1 MGERSGNRVKKIF
14 KKNKQM
20 KQFISLSITALI
32 AISLSGQEPVIVK
45 APVTGATLYPDRAQ
59 ISHSARVTITAG
71 TSVLLIENLPYTLQP
86 ATIRAEG
93 SGDFMIMSVN
103 PRTNYLADREETAEI
118 TKIRSRITELQ
129 NLIEDENTE
138 VGILKEKEA
147 FLTANR
153 VVTGGTETISADQ
166 YRLLSEQYTS
176 GIEGIRKSLVT
187 HNRKI
192 RSFEEEKR
200 KLENQ
205 LSDETARNNLPGFE
219 VLITVSSSKQTTGQ
233 IDLSYLVRD
242 AGWFPSYDIRVTG
255 PDAPATIFYKAN
267 AWQNSGF
274 DWKNI
279 KCSFSSASPA
289 ISGTLPVLYPWYID
303 FKQENMIKIRGMAS
317 MKAEA
322 PGSREMADASLMIE
336 EEEAAIAPPVTITQG
351 MNNFSFDLEIKQ
363 DIPSG
368 TTPVVIELQRVTTNP
383 VYRYVA
389 IPKLREEAY
398 LTAGITDWES
408 LNLLDGAANIY
419 YGNTFTG
426 KSNIISSALT
436 DTLDISLGPDNS
448 ITVKREKRKDV
459 TTTRL
464 IGSNQEETR
473 SYLITV
479 RNNRTTPATIVVHDQ
494 IPIST
499 SNQISVEP
507 RELSGGV
514 LDTPTGKV
522 KWDLT
527 IAPGESRE
535 LILEYRVKFP
545 RGENVILER

>member
-1 MGERSGNRVKKIF
+1 MR
-14 KKNKQM
+14 QL
-20 KQFISLSITALI
+20 ISLSIAALI
-32 AISLSGQEPVIVK
+32 TISLAGQDPVIVK

-59 ISHSARVTITAG
+59 ISHTAAIAIPAG
-71 TSVLLIENLPYTLQP
+71 TTVLLIENLPHTLQP

-93 SGDFMIMSVN
+93 IGDFMIMSVN
-103 PRTNYLADREETAEI
+103 PRTNYLSDREETEEI
-118 TKIRSRITELQ
+118 AKIRSRIAALQ
-129 NLIEDENTE
+129 ELIEDENTE
-138 VGILKEKEA
+138 IGIIREKEA

-153 VVTGGTETISADQ
+153 VVTGGTEAISADQ
-166 YRLLSEQYTS
+166 YRLLYEQYTS
-176 GIEGIRKSLVT
+176 GIDGVKRGIVI
-187 HNRKI
+187 HNRKL
-192 RSFEEEKR
+192 RSYEEEKR

-205 LSDETARNNLPGFE
+205 LSSETARNNLPGFE
-219 VLITVSSSKQTTGQ
+219 VMITVSSPKQTTGRVS
-233 IDLSYLVRD
+233 LSYLVRD

-267 AWQNSGF
+267 VWQNSGF

-289 ISGTLPVLYPWYID
+289 LSGTMPVLFPWYID
-303 FKQENMIKIRGMAS
+303 FKRENMLKIRGVAN

-322 PGSREMADASLMIE
+322 PASMTIAESDLIIE
-336 EEEAAIAPPVTITQG
+336 DEEAAIAPPVTFTRG
-351 MNNFSFDLEIKQ
+351 MNNFSFDLELRQ

-368 TTPVVIELQRVTTNP
+368 TTPSVIELQRVTTDAF
-383 VYRYVA
+383 YRYVA

-408 LNLLDGAANIY
+408 LNLLDGTANIY

-426 KSNIISSALT
+426 KSNILASALT

-448 ITVKREKRKDV
+448 ITVRREKRKDV
-459 TTTRL
+459 NTTRL

-473 SYLITV
+473 SYLISV
-479 RNNRTTPATIVVHDQ
+479 RNNRNTPASIVLHDQ
-494 IPIST
+494 IPLST
-499 SNQISVEP
+499 SNQITVEP

-514 LDTPTGKV
+514 LDTATGRV
-522 KWDLT
+522 KWDME

-535 LILEYRVKFP
+535 LILEYRVRFP

>member
-1 MGERSGNRVKKIF
+1 
-14 KKNKQM
+14 M
-20 KQFISLSITALI
+20 KQFISFSIAALMV
-32 AISLSGQEPVIVK
+32 ISLSGQEPVIVK

-59 ISHSARVTITAG
+59 ISHSARVNIPAG
-71 TSVLLIENLPYTLQP
+71 TSLLLIENLPRTLQP
-86 ATIRAEG
+86 ATLRAEG
-93 SGDFMIMSVN
+93 RGDFMLMSVN
-103 PRTNYLADREETAEI
+103 PRTNYLADREESEEIAKLRLRIAE
-118 TKIRSRITELQ
+118 LH
-129 NLIEDENTE
+129 NLIENENTE
-138 VGILKEKEA
+138 AGILKEKEA

-153 VVTGGTETISADQ
+153 VITGGAETIAADQ
-166 YRLLSEQYTS
+166 YRLLLEQYTS
-176 GIEGIRKSLVT
+176 GIEGIRKGIVA

-205 LSDETARNNLPGFE
+205 ISDETARNNLPGFE
-219 VLITVSSSKQTTGQ
+219 VLITVTSSKQTTGQ
-233 IDLSYLVRD
+233 IDLSYLVSD

-279 KCSFSSASPA
+279 KCSFSSASPS

-303 FKQENMIKIRGMAS
+303 FKQENMLKIRGVS
-317 MKAEA
+317 NMKSEA
-322 PGSREMADASLMIE
+322 PMAREVADAAMLDQME
-336 EEEAAIAPPVTITQG
+336 EAIAPPVTFTQG

-363 DIPSG
+363 DIPTG
-368 TTPVVIELQRVTTNP
+368 TTPVVIELQRVTTDAF
-383 VYRYVA
+383 YRYVA
-389 IPKLREEAY
+389 VPKLREEAY

-426 KSNIISSALT
+426 KSNIVASALA
-436 DTLDISLGPDNS
+436 DTLDISLGPDNN

-459 TTTRL
+459 NTTRL

-479 RNNRTTPATIVVHDQ
+479 RNNRTTPATIVLHDQ

-499 SNQISVEP
+499 SSQISVEP

-527 IAPGESRE
+527 IDPGESRE

>member
-1 MGERSGNRVKKIF
+1 
-14 KKNKQM
+14 M
-20 KQFISLSITALI
+20 KQLISLSIAALI
-32 AISLSGQEPVIVK
+32 AISLAGQEPVIIK

-59 ISHSARVTITAG
+59 ISHTSAITIPAG
-71 TSVLLIENLPYTLQP
+71 TTVLLIENLPHTLLP
-86 ATIRAEG
+86 GTIRAEG
-93 SGDFMIMSVN
+93 SGDFMIMAVN
-103 PRTNYLADREETAEI
+103 PRTNYLSEREESEEI
-118 TKIRSRITELQ
+118 AKIRSRIAVLQ

-138 VGILKEKEA
+138 IGIVREKEA

-166 YRLLSEQYTS
+166 YRLLYEQYTS
-176 GIEGIRKSLVT
+176 GIEGIKRGIII
-187 HNRKI
+187 HNRKL
-192 RSFEEEKR
+192 RSYEEEKR

-205 LSDETARNNLPGFE
+205 LSSETARNNLPGFE
-219 VLITVSSSKQTTGQ
+219 VLITVSSSKQTTGRV
-233 IDLSYLVRD
+233 DLSYLVRD

-255 PDAPATIFYKAN
+255 TDAPATIFYKAN
-267 AWQNSGF
+267 VWQNSGF

-303 FKQENMIKIRGMAS
+303 FKQENMLKIRGVAN

-322 PGSREMADASLMIE
+322 PASRAIADASLMIE
-336 EEEAAIAPPVTITQG
+336 DEEAAIAPPVTFNRG
-351 MNNFSFDLEIKQ
+351 MNNFSFDLEVKQ

-368 TTPVVIELQRVTTNP
+368 TAPSVIELQRVTTDA

-426 KSNIISSALT
+426 KSNIVASALT

-448 ITVKREKRKDV
+448 ITVTREKRKDV
-459 TTTRL
+459 NTTRL
-464 IGSNQEETR
+464 IGANQEETR
-473 SYLITV
+473 SYLISV
-479 RNNRTTPATIVVHDQ
+479 RNNRTTPASILLHDQ
-494 IPIST
+494 IPLST

-514 LDTPTGKV
+514 LDTATGKV

-535 LILEYRVKFP
+535 LILEYRVRFP

>member
-1 MGERSGNRVKKIF
+1 
-14 KKNKQM
+14 M
-20 KQFISLSITALI
+20 KQLISLSIAALMAI
-32 AISLSGQEPVIVK
+32 ALTGQEPVILK
-45 APVTGATLYPDRAQ
+45 APVTAATLYPDRAQ
-59 ISHSARVTITAG
+59 LNHSARITIPAG
-71 TSVLLIENLPYTLQP
+71 TTVLLIENLPRTLQP
-86 ATIRAEG
+86 ATLRAEG
-93 SGDFMIMSVN
+93 AGDFMIMSVN
-103 PRTNYLADREETAEI
+103 PRANYLADREETEEI
-118 TKIRSRITELQ
+118 TSIRLRIAELQ
-129 NLIEDENTE
+129 ILIEDENTE

-153 VVTGGTETISADQ
+153 VVTGGNGTISAEQ
-166 YRLLSEQYTS
+166 YRLLSEQYAS
-176 GIEGIRKSLVT
+176 GIEGIRKGIVT

-192 RSFEEEKR
+192 RAFEEEKK

-219 VLITVSSSKQTTGQ
+219 VLITVSSSRQITGQ

-274 DWKNI
+274 DWENI

-289 ISGTLPVLYPWYID
+289 VSGTLPVLYPWYIS
-303 FKQENMIKIRGMAS
+303 FKQENVIMIRGTGT

-322 PGSREMADASLMIE
+322 PASRAIADASLLDAE
-336 EEEAAIAPPVTITQG
+336 EESAIAPPVTFTQG
-351 MNNFSFDLEIKQ
+351 MNNFSFDLETKQ

-368 TTPVVIELQRVTTNP
+368 TSPAVIELQRITTDAF
-383 VYRYVA
+383 YRYIA

-398 LTAGITDWES
+398 LTASITEWES
-408 LNLLDGAANIY
+408 LNLLDGVANIY

-426 KSNIISSALT
+426 KSNITASALT
-436 DTLDISLGPDNS
+436 DTLDISLGPDKS
-448 ITVKREKRKDV
+448 VTVKREKRKDV

-464 IGSNQEETR
+464 IGTNKEETR

-479 RNNRTTPATIVVHDQ
+479 RNNRTTPAIIVLHDQ

-499 SNQISVEP
+499 NNQISVEP

-514 LDTPTGKV
+514 HDTPTGKI

-527 IAPGESRE
+527 IAPGETRE
-535 LILEYRVKFP
+535 LILEYRVRFP
-545 RGENVILER
+545 KGETVILER